1 MSMQQPTLDMA
12 ANLRWTKSGVV
23 WADYLLTG
31 LAYGY
36 RPDID
41 KQTVRRLHTML
52 TRALPGES
60 LILGLAA
67 PDTPEAVVRRMVEG
81 VDLQQHQDWAEECL
95 HTLDTLE
102 DLLPG
107 RRVFWLSIPLA
118 GGNSLGQVRSGGRAA
133 WSSLAEF
140 LGLPRPRL
148 STEEIVRRVQ
158 QADRIVADIPA
169 LFGAQPASAAQM
181 VWLWRHSIERGLRM
195 DADLPAPDTSVRGSG
210 AAALAAVRVDEGAQS
225 DRAPR
230 GWRSVVPKI
239 SRAVKI
245 DQPYDLSDPPAS
257 YQVFLALA
265 ETPVGGVYFPGSE
278 LFTLVDDISGLDV
291 DYALRLRVTAGAEV
305 AKKNQKALR
314 NINEQYEQRE
324 GAVSTGASMLDQ
336 AAAALAEYTD
346 LLESDSSEVEVA
358 WTALFA
364 LGSGTEKQALA
375 DARALAKVF
384 EAQSYKLVA
393 PLGFQED
400 LFWAFVPGVPT
411 PRIVEEFTQ
420 ITTSR
425 HFAAYVP
432 CIRNS
437 LGDRTGP
444 LFALN
449 ISSARTEVVHLDIAG
464 RSLRDVSGSVSV
476 TGELG
481 GGKSKTIKFI
491 MDGFIDRGGQAVIVD
506 QSDSGE
512 YAAWASAVTSA
523 VVADLVDPE
532 YSVDPLRLF
541 GPRIGG
547 EITESV
553 MLVLLRLQPNSP
565 QGLALATVLEPS
577 YRAAHP
583 YEGLG
588 DLVEHLLDQ
597 NECAVPHAGELGG
610 AMKLYA
616 RKSYAA
622 ALFARDLPLLPLTAP
637 AIVFRTNKVQ
647 LPTTAQIESRHQF
660 EHMPLERR
668 FGSVV
673 YNLITRIARAVCFQ
687 DPRQASMFVCD
698 EVDHVVRSGDV
709 LDVLIDF
716 VLRGRKESA
725 YVVIGDQDC
734 QFGDERLRGLI
745 KVRVAHRHT
754 DEVLARRAL
763 EWLGMDPGNA
773 MLLKEYMEDTSPV
786 TGEDNYVDPIR
797 RGEGYLRDGN
807 GNVGRI
813 KVLQPSRESRR
824 DAARTTPRAVTG

>member
-1 MSMQQPTLDMA
+1 MQQPTLDMA
-12 ANLRWTKSGVV
+12 ANLRWTNSGVV
-23 WADYLLTG
+23 WADYVLTG
-31 LAYGY
+31 LPYGY

-41 KQTVRRLHTML
+41 KQTVRRLHIML
-52 TRALPGES
+52 ARALPGES

-81 VDLQQHQDWAEECL
+81 LDLQQHQDWAEECL
-95 HTLDTLE
+95 DTLDTLE
-102 DLLPG
+102 DFRPG
-107 RRVFWLSIPLA
+107 RRVFWLSIPLTT
-118 GGNSLGQVRSGGRAA
+118 GSSLGQVKSSGRAA
-133 WSSLAEF
+133 WASMAEF

-158 QADRIVADIPA
+158 QADRIIADIPA
-169 LFGAQPASAAQM
+169 MFGARPASPAQM
-181 VWLWRHSIERGLRM
+181 VWLWCHSIERGLRL
-195 DADLPAPDTSVRGSG
+195 DADVPAQDTTVRGCG
-210 AAALAAVRVDEGAQS
+210 AAALTAVRVDEGAQS
-225 DRAPR
+225 DRVTR
-230 GWRSVVPKI
+230 GWRSVAPKI
-239 SRAVKI
+239 SRVVKV

-265 ETPVGGVYFPGSE
+265 ETPAGGVYFPGSE
-278 LFTLVDDISGLDV
+278 LFTLVDDIAGIDV

-305 AKKNQKALR
+305 AKKNQRALR

-324 GAVSTGASMLDQ
+324 GAVSAGTGMLDE
-336 AAAALAEYTD
+336 AATALAEYTE
-346 LLESDSSEVEVA
+346 LLESDSNEVEVA

-364 LGSGTEKQALA
+364 LGSGTEQQVLA
-375 DARALAKVF
+375 DARALSKVF
-384 EAQSYKLVA
+384 EGQSYKLVA

-400 LFWAFVPGVPT
+400 LFWACVPGAPT
-411 PRIVEEFTQ
+411 PKIVEEFTQ

-432 CIRNS
+432 LIRNG

-449 ISSARTEVVHLDIAG
+449 ISNARTEVVHLDIAG
-464 RSLRDVSGSVSV
+464 RSLRDVSGSVSI

-481 GGKSKTIKFI
+481 GGKSFTIKVV
-491 MDGFIDRGGQAVIVD
+491 MDAFIDRGGQAVIVD

-512 YAAWASAVTSA
+512 YAAWATAVTDA

-532 YSVDPLRLF
+532 YSLDPLRLF
-541 GPRIGG
+541 GPEIGA

-565 QGLALATVLEPS
+565 QGLALAAALEPS

-588 DLVEHLLDQ
+588 ELVEHLRDEH
-597 NECAVPHAGELGG
+597 ECVIPHAGELGA
-610 AMKLYA
+610 AMRLYA

-622 ALFARDLPLLPLTAP
+622 ALFAPDLPSLPLTAP
-637 AIVFRTNKVQ
+637 AIVFRTHKVQ
-647 LPTTAQIESRHQF
+647 LPTKAQIESRHQF

-668 FGSVV
+668 FGSAV
-673 YNLITRIARAVCFQ
+673 YNLITRIGRAVCFQ
-687 DPRQASMFVCD
+687 DPRQPSMFVCD

-734 QFGDERLRGLI
+734 QFGDDRLRGLI

-773 MLLKEYMEDTSPV
+773 LLLKEYMEETSPV
-786 TGEDNYVDPIR
+786 TGVDSYVDPMR

-813 KVLQPSRESRR
+813 KVLPPSRKSRR
-824 DAARTTPRAVTG
+824 LAAITTPEAAARA